1 MASAWTAPG
10 ACPYSNSPTT
20 GGASKGLLYGSSMAS
35 NADCLACFE
44 PATDAMPSQP
54 EVHRSLSD
62 PLLRKF
68 LRRAAITLGYGL

>member
-1 MASAWTAPG
+1 
-10 ACPYSNSPTT
+10 
-20 GGASKGLLYGSSMAS
+20 MAS